1 MLRLAEHALQEAAR
15 FVSPCAI
22 VAQRAACDTLP
33 HPLGRIPAAG
43 PVSAAV
49 KTPRALGPVTTVV
62 LALSLVAG
70 PRAAHAC
77 SSCGS
82 VGDASPAL
90 LVANPSVPAPL
101 LAAWDLRLSTS
112 NAASQHGGRESVTE
126 LRESSTVRGWPLRFF
141 GIEASHSAIG
151 RWFSVG
157 NSEATAFVSG
167 DFDLLGRLQARLSN
181 GHHLLGLGLGA
192 RFGTAPE
199 LRDEYGFARAVQLQ
213 VGSGAADFL
222 AHLEYVCA
230 MDKVTIAA
238 SLRGRYAAA
247 GRYQWQP
254 GASLSA
260 SFSARY
266 RFTDAIT
273 AGVSVDTRAAL
284 RDTLDR
290 APVEGTGG
298 LVLAASPAVSFRV
311 IDGLWIG
318 ASASFT
324 LGQWWRGVAQDG
336 VAGSL
341 SVQWTPMIP
350 TPSTVVRR
358 RMIRASR
365 DDSQRESTRL
375 AL

>member
-1 MLRLAEHALQEAAR
+1 M
-15 FVSPCAI
+15 
-22 VAQRAACDTLP
+22 
-33 HPLGRIPAAG
+33 
-43 PVSAAV
+43 SAPV
-49 KTPRALGPVTTVV
+49 KTPRALGSIGTLIA
-62 LALSLVAG
+62 LALVASS
-70 PRAAHAC
+70 RAAIAC

-126 LRESSTVRGWPLRFF
+126 LRASSTVRGWPARLSAIGL

-151 RWFSVG
+151 RWFTVG
-157 NSEATAFVSG
+157 NSDATAFVAG
-167 DFDLLGRLQARLSN
+167 DLDLLGRLQARLSE
-181 GHHLLGLGLGA
+181 GRHVLGVGVGA

-199 LRDEYGFARAVQLQ
+199 LIDEFGFARAVQLQ
-213 VGSGAADFL
+213 VGSGATDVL
-222 AHLEYVCA
+222 AQLEYMCSI
-230 MDKVTIAA
+230 DKVALAA
-238 SLRGRYAAA
+238 SVRGRYAGV

-260 SFSARY
+260 TLSARY

-284 RDTLDR
+284 QDTMDR
-290 APVEGTGG
+290 APVDGTGG
-298 LVLAASPAVSFRV
+298 LVLAASPNVSFRV
-311 IDGLWIG
+311 LEGLWIG
-318 ASASFT
+318 ASASVT

-336 VAGSL
+336 FAGSL
-341 SVQWTPMIP
+341 SLQWTPMVP

-358 RMIRASR
+358 RLIRASR
-365 DDSQRESTRL
+365 EDLQGRSRRD